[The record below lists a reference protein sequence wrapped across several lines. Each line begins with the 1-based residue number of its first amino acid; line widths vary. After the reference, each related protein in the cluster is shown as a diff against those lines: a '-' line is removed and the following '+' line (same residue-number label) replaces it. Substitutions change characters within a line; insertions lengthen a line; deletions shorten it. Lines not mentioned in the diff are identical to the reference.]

1 MPWSSQGGG
10 SGSGPWGRSPGGGG
24 RRGGGGQPPPPDLEE
39 MLRRSQD
46 RFRRWMPG
54 LRGGAGLILLLLV
67 VIGIWLLTGFY
78 RVEPDEQG
86 SCCAGASGQDHPAR
100 PQLPPALAVRDRH
113 QAQGD
118 EDQPRRDRL
127 PDPGRFPARRLHAA
141 GAGREPD
148 AHRRREHH
156 RREVTVFWRIRDAGQ
171 YLFNIQAPER
181 TVKDAAESAMREVI
195 GKSRLQSALA
205 EERLLL
211 AQQTHELTQ
220 QIRTI
225 TGPASR
231 SRRWSR
237 RDIAPPEAVIAAFRD
252 VQAARADQE
261 RAKNEAEAYRND
273 IIPRARGA
281 AERLVQEGTAYKEE
295 VVARAQGEAARFL
308 SVYSEYAQNMD
319 VVRRR
324 MYLETMEEV
333 LGGIDKIIIDSA
345 QGGSGVVPTCR
356 YPSFSAGRIRR
367 HPIDH
372 EYPSQIHHRRRGH
385 PRGDR
390 PDPDLHLQGAGGPAG
405 DPPPAGRAHQG
416 GEPVGLGRA
425 GAPIQDALPSR
436 TSSTS
441 RSACWTSMRRR
452 RR

>member
-10 SGSGPWGRSPGGGG
+10 GGWQSGGGNSGPWGRSPGGGG

-39 MLRRSQD
+39 MLRRGQD

-54 LRGGAGLILLLLV
+54 LRGGRGLILLLLV

-86 SCCAGASGQDHPAR
+86 VVLRWGEWTKTTQPGLNYHLPWPFETVVLPKVTKINRAEIGYRTLIDSQRGAFTR
-100 PQLPPALAVRDRH
+100 PVPDESLMLT
-113 QAQGD
+113 GD
-118 EDQPRRDRL
+118 ENIIDVK
-127 PDPGRFPARRLHAA
+127 F
-141 GAGREPD
+141 
-148 AHRRREHH
+148 
-156 RREVTVFWRIRDAGQ
+156 TVFWRIMDAGQ
-171 YLFNIQAPER
+171 FLFNIQAPER

-195 GKSRLQSALA
+195 GKTRLQSALA

-211 AQQTHELTQ
+211 AQQTHQLTQ
-220 QIRTI
+220 SILDYYGAGIEI
-225 TGPASR
+225 TQVEPQ
-231 SRRWSR
+231 
-237 RDIAPPEAVIAAFRD
+237 DIAPPEAVIASFRD

-308 SVYSEYAQNMD
+308 SVYSEYTQNMD

-333 LGGIDKIIIDSA
+333 LGGIDKIIIDSPA
-345 QGGSGVVPTCR
+345 QGGSGVVP
-356 YPSFSAGRIRR
+356 YLPLPELQRR
-367 HPIDH
+367 
-372 EYPSQIHHRRRGH
+372 
-385 PRGDR
+385 
-390 PDPDLHLQGAGGPAG
+390 QGTTGT
-405 DPPPAGRAHQG
+405 Q
-416 GEPVGLGRA
+416 
-425 GAPIQDALPSR
+425 
-436 TSSTS
+436 
-441 RSACWTSMRRR
+441 
-452 RR
+452 